1 MENKPQPRVHFIGSF
16 PFWDQ
21 ARTGR
26 QAACGRGFFSA
37 APHRNRDPS
46 PTKPPVPLKQT
57 RPFFRLCSSICAR
70 LLFYAPHRYF
80 SVRRRGSRSAAIQQQ
95 KKKPFRHKKT
105 TILLDGCLNVGI
117 LLLSRAV
124 TSQVS
129 SARASLTS
137 VFGMGTGGPS
147 PSSTPTPKSSN
158 FVLYSLFPLAPGLL
172 LGNPLV
178 TRAGIEPTFAA

>member
-124 TSQVS
+124 ASQVS

-147 PSSTPTPKSSN
+147 PSSTPTSI
-158 FVLYSLFPLAPGLL
+158 L
-172 LGNPLV
+172 PLV
-178 TRAGIEPTFAA
+178 PAALL

>member
-124 TSQVS
+124 ASQVS

-147 PSSTPTPKSSN
+147 PQSTPTYFSLERKVSKRNFHELSSP
-158 FVLYSLFPLAPGLL
+158 YRSSQQ
-172 LGNPLV
+172 
-178 TRAGIEPTFAA
+178 